1 MRYVVDAPMVAHL
14 WAHQSQDSA
23 RSGGNFISRARTFIL
38 MDHISG
44 VRPSKRTGRAK
55 KPIW

>member
-23 RSGGNFISRARTFIL
+23 RNGRNFIP
-38 MDHISG
+38 MGHISD
-44 VRPSKRTGRAK
+44 VPR
-55 KPIW
+55 